1 MGARGEVPARA
12 AARSPVEVELVSRVR
27 AALVASTVVL
37 GAALTGCAAQP
48 GTAAVVDGRTVS
60 QDSVNSVV
68 AELTPLLGEAIPRDV
83 LVSLMAA
90 PLYIEAA
97 EESGVGVSA
106 VEIRDQLDQVALQ
119 VGAETEE
126 WSDSTVELVRSSFAA
141 QNLQGADPEA
151 FAAVT
156 DELLAA
162 DITVNPRYGRFD
174 LEARQIVPVAAP
186 WIVAGTGAEDATSD
200 GTGPVQDSPTT
211 E

>member
-1 MGARGEVPARA
+1 M
-12 AARSPVEVELVSRVR
+12 SHVR
-27 AALVASTVVL
+27 AALVASTVVV

-48 GTAAVVDGRTVS
+48 GTAAVVDGRAVS
-60 QDSVNSVV
+60 QDDLNRTV
-68 AELTPLLGEAIPRDV
+68 AELAPLLGEAVPRDV

-97 EESGVGVSA
+97 EESGVGVST

-119 VGAETEE
+119 VGTETED

-141 QNLQGADPEA
+141 QNLQGEDPEA

-156 DELLAA
+156 EELLEA

-174 LEARQIVPVAAP
+174 LEARQIVPITAP
-186 WIVAGTGAEDATSD
+186 WIVAGTGAEDEVTD